1 MRNEVLT
8 QAKRIVVKIGSSLVS
23 SREAGLE
30 PDRIDRL
37 AEDLAA
43 LRAAGR
49 DVLVVSSGAIVSG
62 IKKLS
67 LKEYPKSLPVKQAAA
82 AVGQS
87 RLMWAYEKS
96 FERLGIKV
104 AQILLTHDDL
114 ADRRRFLN
122 ARHTL
127 AALIEFQVIP
137 IINEND
143 TVAVDEIRVG
153 DNDTLA
159 AEVAH
164 LVDADLLVILS
175 DIDGLFTE
183 DPRKNPSAELI
194 PLIAE
199 ITDDIER
206 RAGISTTF
214 GSTGGM
220 ATKVRAAKKVG
231 EYGVAT
237 LIVNGQT
244 KGLLPHILLGNN
256 PGGSLFLPKARRMNS
271 RKHWIG
277 YTLRARGA
285 ISLDQGAVDA
295 LTKRGKSLLASGIV
309 TVTGSFEAGDP
320 ISCLDPDGKEF
331 AKGLVNC
338 SSDTLIKI
346 KGLKTAEIQQRLGP
360 QEYEEVI
367 HRACWA
373 VPSTPFTMVMWR
385 LRARRVRCSHSTEWS

>member
-1 MRNEVLT
+1 MRDEVLT
-8 QAKRIVVKIGSSLVS
+8 QARRIVFKIGSSLVS

-30 PDRIDRL
+30 PERIDRL
-37 AEDLAA
+37 ADDIA
-43 LRAAGR
+43 LLRSAGR
-49 DVLVVSSGAIVSG
+49 EVLIVSSGAIVSG
-62 IKKLS
+62 IKKLA
-67 LKEYPKSLPVKQAAA
+67 LKEYPKSLRVKQAAA

-96 FERLGIKV
+96 FERLGLKV
-104 AQILLTHDDL
+104 AQILLTHQDL

-183 DPRKNPSAELI
+183 DPRKNPSAQLI
-194 PLIAE
+194 PLV
-199 ITDDIER
+199 TDINEDIER
-206 RAGISTTF
+206 RAGVSNTF
-214 GSTGGM
+214 GATGGM

-244 KGLLPHILLGNN
+244 PGLLPHILSGN
-256 PGGSLFLPKARRMNS
+256 PGGSLFLAKERRLTS

-277 YTLRARGA
+277 FTLRARGTV
-285 ISLDQGAVDA
+285 SLDQGAVEA

-309 TVTGSFEAGDP
+309 QITGSFDAGDP
-320 ISCLDPDGKEF
+320 VSCLDPDGKEF

-338 SSDTLIKI
+338 SSDTLSKI

-367 HRACWA
+367 HRDNL
-373 VPSTPFTMVMWR
+373 VIF
-385 LRARRVRCSHSTEWS
+385 

>member
-1 MRNEVLT
+1 MRDEVLK

-23 SREAGLE
+23 SRETGLQPE
-30 PDRIDRL
+30 RIDRL
-37 AEDLAA
+37 AEEIAA
-43 LRAAGR
+43 LRSAGR
-49 DVLVVSSGAIVSG
+49 QILIVSSGAIVSG
-62 IKKLS
+62 IKKLG
-67 LKEYPKSLPVKQAAA
+67 LKDYPKSLPVKQAAA

-96 FERLGIKV
+96 FEPLGVMV
-104 AQILLTHDDL
+104 AQILLTHHDL

-127 AALIEFQVIP
+127 AALIDFQVIP

-164 LVDADLLVILS
+164 LIDADLLVILS
-175 DIDGLFTE
+175 DVDGLFTE
-183 DPRKNPSAELI
+183 DPRKMPSAQLI
-194 PLIAE
+194 PLI
-199 ITDDIER
+199 TDINEDIER
-206 RAGISTTF
+206 RAGVSTTF
-214 GSTGGM
+214 EGTGGM
-220 ATKVRAAKKVG
+220 ATKVRAAKKVA

-237 LIVNGQT
+237 LILNGQ
-244 KGLLPHILLGNN
+244 KPGLLPRVLSGSTD
-256 PGGSLFLPKARRMNS
+256 GSLFLAKERRMTS

-277 YTLRARGA
+277 YTLRARGTV
-285 ISLDQGAVDA
+285 SLDPGAVDA

-309 TVTGSFEAGDP
+309 NVAGSFEAGDAV
-320 ISCLDPDGKEF
+320 SCLDQDGKEF
-331 AKGLVNC
+331 AKGLVNF
-338 SSDTLIKI
+338 SSDTLAQI

-367 HRACWA
+367 HRDNL
-373 VPSTPFTMVMWR
+373 VI
-385 LRARRVRCSHSTEWS
+385 L

>member
-1 MRNEVLT
+1 MRNEILK
-8 QAKRIVVKIGSSLVS
+8 QAGRIVVKIGSRLVS
-23 SREAGLE
+23 SRDAGLQ

-37 AEDLAA
+37 ADEIAA
-43 LRAAGR
+43 LRSSGR
-49 DVLVVSSGAIVSG
+49 EVLVVSSGAIVSG
-62 IKKLS
+62 IKKLG

-96 FERLGIKV
+96 FERLGLKV
-104 AQILLTHDDL
+104 AQVLLTHQDL

-127 AALIEFQVIP
+127 AALIEFGVVP

-143 TVAVDEIRVG
+143 TVSVEEIRVG

-183 DPRKNPSAELI
+183 DPRKNPSAQLI
-194 PLIAE
+194 PLVTE
-199 ITDDIER
+199 INEDIER
-206 RAGISTTF
+206 RAGVSSTF
-214 GSTGGM
+214 EGTGGM

-237 LIVNGQT
+237 LILNGQT
-244 KGLLPHILLGNN
+244 AGLLPKALEGE
-256 PGGSLFLPKARRMNS
+256 PGGTMFLAKGRRLTS

-277 YTLRARGA
+277 YTLRARGTVT
-285 ISLDQGAVDA
+285 LDQGAVEA
-295 LTKRGKSLLASGIV
+295 LAKRGKSLLASGILNV
-309 TVTGSFEAGDP
+309 SGAFEAGDP
-320 ISCLDPDGKEF
+320 VSCLDQDGKEF
-331 AKGLVNC
+331 AKGLVNF
-338 SSDTLIKI
+338 SSDTLTRI
-346 KGLKTAEIQQRLGP
+346 KGLKTADIQQRLGP

-367 HRACWA
+367 HRDNL
-373 VPSTPFTMVMWR
+373 VI
-385 LRARRVRCSHSTEWS
+385 L

>member
-8 QAKRIVVKIGSSLVS
+8 QATRIVVKIGSSLVS

-104 AQILLTHDDL
+104 AQILLTHHDL

-237 LIVNGQT
+237 LIMNGQT

-256 PGGSLFLPKARRMNS
+256 PGGSLFLAKARRMNS

-338 SSDTLIKI
+338 SSDTLMKI

-367 HRACWA
+367 HRDNL
-373 VPSTPFTMVMWR
+373 VI
-385 LRARRVRCSHSTEWS
+385 L

>member
-1 MRNEVLT
+1 MRDEILK

-23 SREAGLE
+23 SRESGLE

-37 AEDLAA
+37 ADDLAA
-43 LRAAGR
+43 IRSGGR
-49 DVLVVSSGAIVSG
+49 ELLIVSSGAIVSG

-104 AQILLTHDDL
+104 AQILLTHQDL

-127 AALIEFQVIP
+127 TALIDFQVVP

-143 TVAVDEIRVG
+143 TVAVEEIRVG

-183 DPRKNPSAELI
+183 DPRKNPSAALI
-194 PLIAE
+194 PVIGE

-206 RAGISTTF
+206 RAGVSVTF

-244 KGLLPHILLGNN
+244 GGLLPKILAGS
-256 PGGSLFLPKARRMNS
+256 PGGSLFLAKARRMNS

-277 YTLRARGA
+277 YTLRARG
-285 ISLDQGAVDA
+285 SVSVDQGAVDA
-295 LTKRGKSLLASGIV
+295 LTRRGKSLLASGIV
-309 TVTGSFEAGDP
+309 AVTGSFEAGDP

-338 SSDTLIKI
+338 SSDTLLKI

-367 HRACWA
+367 HRDNL
-373 VPSTPFTMVMWR
+373 VI
-385 LRARRVRCSHSTEWS
+385 L

>member
-1 MRNEVLT
+1 MRDEILK
-8 QAKRIVVKIGSSLVS
+8 QAKRIVIKIGSSLVS
-23 SREAGLE
+23 SRENGLQPE
-30 PDRIDRL
+30 RIDRL
-37 AEDLAA
+37 ADEIGG
-43 LRAAGR
+43 LRSSGR
-49 DVLVVSSGAIVSG
+49 EVLIVSSGAIISG
-62 IKKLS
+62 IKKLA

-96 FERLGIKV
+96 FDRVGVKV
-104 AQILLTHDDL
+104 AQILLTHQDL

-127 AALIEFQVIP
+127 AALIDFHIIP

-164 LVDADLLVILS
+164 LVDADLLIILS

-183 DPRKNPSAELI
+183 DPRKNPSARLI

-199 ITDDIER
+199 ITEDVEQQ
-206 RAGISTTF
+206 AGVSSTF
-214 GSTGGM
+214 EGTGGM

-231 EYGVAT
+231 EYGVPT
-237 LIVNGQT
+237 LILNGQEA
-244 KGLLPHILLGNN
+244 GLLPKVLSGM
-256 PGGSLFLPKARRMNS
+256 PGGSLFLAKERRMTS
-271 RKHWIG
+271 RKHWIAF
-277 YTLRARGA
+277 TLRPRGK
-285 ISLDQGAVDA
+285 ITLDQGAVEA
-295 LTKRGKSLLASGIV
+295 LAKRGKSLLASGV
-309 TVTGSFEAGDP
+309 LDVSGPFEAGDP
-320 ISCLDPDGKEF
+320 VSCVDQDGKEF

-338 SSDTLIKI
+338 SSDTLTRI
-346 KGLKTAEIQQRLGP
+346 KGLKTAEIQRQLGP

-367 HRACWA
+367 HRDNL
-373 VPSTPFTMVMWR
+373 VI
-385 LRARRVRCSHSTEWS
+385 L

>member
-1 MRNEVLT
+1 MRNEVLK
-8 QAKRIVVKIGSSLVS
+8 QATRIVVKIGSSLVS

-104 AQILLTHDDL
+104 AQILLTHHDL

-199 ITDDIER
+199 ITDDIEQ

-220 ATKVRAAKKVG
+220 ATKVRAAKNVG

-244 KGLLPHILLGNN
+244 KGLLPHILLGHN
-256 PGGSLFLPKARRMNS
+256 PGGSLFLAKARRMNS

-309 TVTGSFEAGDP
+309 TVAGSFEAGDP

-338 SSDTLIKI
+338 SSDTLMKI
-346 KGLKTAEIQQRLGP
+346 KGLKTAEIQARLGP

-367 HRACWA
+367 HRDNL
-373 VPSTPFTMVMWR
+373 VI
-385 LRARRVRCSHSTEWS
+385 L

>member
-1 MRNEVLT
+1 MRSEVLK

-30 PDRIDRL
+30 PERIDRL

-43 LRAAGR
+43 LRSAGR
-49 DVLVVSSGAIVSG
+49 EVLVVSSGAIVSG

-96 FERLGIKV
+96 FERLGIQV
-104 AQILLTHDDL
+104 AQILLTHQDL

-127 AALIEFQVIP
+127 TALIEFQVIP
-137 IINEND
+137 IVNEND

-194 PLIAE
+194 PLISE
-199 ITDDIER
+199 ITEDIER
-206 RAGISTTF
+206 RAGVSTTF

-231 EYGVAT
+231 DYGVAT

-244 KGLLPHILLGNN
+244 AGLLPQILSGTN
-256 PGGSLFLPKARRMNS
+256 PGGSLFLAKARRMNS

-285 ISLDQGAVDA
+285 ISVDQGAVEA

-338 SSDTLIKI
+338 SSETLVKI

-367 HRACWA
+367 HRDNL
-373 VPSTPFTMVMWR
+373 VI
-385 LRARRVRCSHSTEWS
+385 L